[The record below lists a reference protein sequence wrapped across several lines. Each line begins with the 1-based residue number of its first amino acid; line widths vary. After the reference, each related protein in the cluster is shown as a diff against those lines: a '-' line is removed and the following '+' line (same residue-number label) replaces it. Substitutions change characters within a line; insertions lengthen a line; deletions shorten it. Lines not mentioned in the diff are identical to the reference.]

1 MIGSILSPSLRQIL
15 FTQLLLTDCNDL
27 TYLCI
32 SSCIPNSMSKTS
44 DLLPLKGVTDK
55 LNRPVRDLRISVTDR
70 CNFRCTYCM
79 PAEIFGEKYE
89 FLPRP
94 HILTFEEIQRLAKI
108 FAFAGVSKLRITGG
122 EPLVRANLPELIS
135 GLSSIEGIDDIAMT
149 TNGYLLA
156 KYAQELKDAGLN
168 RLTIS
173 LDSIDEDVFKKMS
186 GRPQGPKKTLE
197 GIKIASELGFDPIKI
212 NVVVQRGVNDNTLV
226 DTARY
231 FKGTG
236 AIVRFI
242 EFMDVGT
249 KNGWELSQV
258 VTSEEVID
266 MIDAK
271 FPLEAIDANYSGEVA
286 TRYRYLD
293 GEGEIGVISSVSEP
307 FCGNCSRARLS
318 TDGKLVT
325 CLFATGGTDLKS
337 ALRSGAGD
345 ADIAAIIAKV
355 WNGRDDRYS
364 DLRSKNTEFNTGS
377 SIDGDKVE
385 MYYIGG

>member
-1 MIGSILSPSLRQIL
+1 
-15 FTQLLLTDCNDL
+15 
-27 TYLCI
+27 
-32 SSCIPNSMSKTS
+32 MSKTS
-44 DLLPLKGVTDK
+44 ELPFLKRITDK

-94 HILTFEEIQRLAKI
+94 HILSFEEIERLAKI
-108 FAFAGVSKLRITGG
+108 FAHAGVSKLRITGG

-135 GLSSIEGIDDIAMT
+135 NLSAIDGIEDIAMT

-173 LDSIDEDVFKKMS
+173 LDSIDEDIFKKMS
-186 GRPQGPKKTLE
+186 GRPQGPKNTLE
-197 GIKIASELGFDPIKI
+197 GIKVASELGFDPIKI
-212 NVVVQRGVNDNTLV
+212 NVVVQRGVNDNTLI

-258 VTSEEVID
+258 VTSKEVVD

-271 FPLEAIDANYSGEVA
+271 FPLEAIDANYDGEVA
-286 TRYRYLD
+286 SRYRYLD

-307 FCGNCSRARLS
+307 FCGSCSRARLS

-325 CLFATGGTDLKS
+325 CLFASGGTDLKT
-337 ALRSGAGD
+337 ALRSDASD
-345 ADIAAIIAKV
+345 ADIAGIIAKV
-355 WNGRDDRYS
+355 WTGRDDRYS
-364 DLRSKNTEFNTGS
+364 DLRSKDTEFNDDS
-377 SIDGDKVE
+377 SSDGDKVE

>member
-1 MIGSILSPSLRQIL
+1 
-15 FTQLLLTDCNDL
+15 
-27 TYLCI
+27 
-32 SSCIPNSMSKTS
+32 MSKTS
-44 DLLPLKGVTDK
+44 DLPILKGITDK
-55 LNRPVRDLRISVTDR
+55 LDRPVRDLRISVTDR

-94 HILTFEEIQRLAKI
+94 HILSFEEIKRLAKI

-135 GLSSIEGIDDIAMT
+135 GLSSIDGIDDIAMT

-173 LDSIDEDVFKKMS
+173 LDSINEDIFKKMS
-186 GRPQGPKKTLE
+186 GRTQGPKNTLE

-266 MIDAK
+266 MIGAK
-271 FPLEAIDANYSGEVA
+271 FPLEAIEANYDGEVA
-286 TRYRYLD
+286 SRYRYLD
-293 GEGEIGVISSVSEP
+293 GEGEIGVISSVSDP
-307 FCGNCSRARLS
+307 FCGSCSRARLS

-325 CLFATGGTDLKS
+325 CLFATGGIDLKS
-337 ALRSGAGD
+337 ALRSDASD
-345 ADIAAIIAKV
+345 ADIAEIIAKV